1 MSDIVKKAIEA
12 KEMAYAPYSNF
23 KVGAC
28 IEGDNGKLYTG
39 CNIESVSFTPTICAE
54 RNAIGQAIMDGCKS
68 FKKVAVACSGNDFAW
83 PCGVCR
89 QMLAEFGLDTIVI
102 VVDKQGNTKSRMLG
116 YLLPET
122 FVSFDEDK

>member
-28 IEGDNGKLYTG
+28 IEGDNGKFYTG

-54 RNAIGQAIMDGCKS
+54 RNAIGEAVMDGCKS
-68 FKKVAVACSGNDFAW
+68 FKKGAIACSGNDFAW

-116 YLLPET
+116 DLLPET
-122 FVSFDEDK
+122 FVSFKEDN